1 MTRTS
6 EQPDLVARARAADP
20 AAWRQL
26 HEQIGG
32 RLLIWLRTHP
42 LLDASIGHEDIA
54 NEAWCTAAARIA
66 DFAGDADSFAG
77 WIFGIA
83 RKHLLNS
90 NRRAGRRATT
100 PTGEDPRQLL
110 SGSGAFGD
118 DATPL
123 AVQLAWIHAL
133 LAQLPSREAEVVA
146 CLDVVGLDVA
156 GTASALGIS
165 SNGVRVSHHRALRRL
180 RHMLAE
186 PTTIPAPATPITR
199 AVRPT
204 AH

>member
-6 EQPDLVARARAADP
+6 DKPDLVARARAADP

-42 LLDASIGHEDIA
+42 LIDASIAHEDIA

-66 DFAGDADSFAG
+66 DFEGDADSFAG

-83 RKHLLNS
+83 RMHLLNS

-100 PTGEDPRQLL
+100 PTGEDPRQLV
-110 SGSGAFGD
+110 SGPGAFSD
-118 DATPL
+118 DTTPL

-133 LAQLPSREAEVVA
+133 LAQLPAREAEVVA
-146 CLDVVGLDVA
+146 CLDVVALDVA

-165 SNGVRVSHHRALRRL
+165 SNSVRVSHHRALRRL
-180 RHMLAE
+180 RRILAA
-186 PTTIPAPATPITR
+186 PTTATTPAGSFTR
-199 AVRPT
+199 PVRPT
-204 AH
+204 AR